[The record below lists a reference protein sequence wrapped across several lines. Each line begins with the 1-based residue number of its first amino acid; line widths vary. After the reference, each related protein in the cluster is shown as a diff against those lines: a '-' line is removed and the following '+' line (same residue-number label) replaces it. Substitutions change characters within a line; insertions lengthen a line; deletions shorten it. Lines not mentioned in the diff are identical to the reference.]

1 MKKIL
6 SNLRNHYA
14 DISKISLFV
23 ISVILLVLIFPKEG
37 RFKYEFRKGK
47 PWMHQDLIAP
57 FDFAILKS
65 NEEVQEEKERVLQ
78 NLKPYFRNDLKLVK
92 DKRELLSQE
101 FEIKWK
107 AKTENKKRFEKKKE
121 ENLKVCLLVFDSI
134 AQKGV
139 IELTS
144 QLEENPG
151 ETIVNVITENVVEE
165 RTLGEFF
172 TIQTADI
179 FIHSFLNSSR
189 GLETEMLKNLLE
201 NSLVQNIR
209 FDPETSENE
218 KEALLTNISL
228 TRGMVQSGERII
240 SKGELIT
247 PAKFQVL
254 ESLRLDY
261 EANLGDS
268 TKSFGIMM
276 GQIILMAVALV
287 ALLLFILFFR
297 ANIYA
302 EGKNLVLILMII
314 LFMVLVTELMVRF
327 NPDYIY
333 LIPVCIV
340 PIIISVFYDTRL
352 ALFVHLIV
360 IILTGSLVPNS
371 FEYIFLQL
379 FTGIITI
386 LSIVKLE
393 RRSQFIFTALMI
405 FTSYSV
411 IYFGMTL
418 IEEGSIQDLVLNYF
432 LLFAGSAILTLF
444 SYPIIF
450 IFEKIFGLIT
460 NVTLLELSNTNN
472 KILRELSLK
481 APGTFQHS
489 MQMANLAEA
498 ATYAIGGNPLLVRT
512 GAMYHD
518 IGKTR
523 DPLYFIENQ
532 STGVNP
538 HDELT
543 YEESAAVIIDHIIG
557 GVEKAKKLKL
567 PEQIIDF
574 IRTHHGTR
582 RTEYFYTL
590 AKRDNIDEEV
600 DESIYT
606 YPGPEPFSKETS
618 VLMMADTVEAASR
631 TLKIPDEES
640 INNLVE
646 NIINKQIESKQYDN
660 ADITFRD
667 IKTIKK
673 IFKKKLMNIY
683 HLRIEY
689 PE

>member
-1 MKKIL
+1 
-6 SNLRNHYA
+6 
-14 DISKISLFV
+14 
-23 ISVILLVLIFPKEG
+23 
-37 RFKYEFRKGK
+37 
-47 PWMHQDLIAP
+47 MHQDLIAP
-57 FDFAILKS
+57 FDFAVLKS
-65 NEEVQEEKERVLQ
+65 ADEVGEEEEAVLKQ
-78 NLKPYFRNDLKLVK
+78 LKPYFRNDLELVK
-92 DKRELLSQE
+92 NKRSKLQQD
-101 FEIKWK
+101 FESKWK
-107 AKTENKKRFEKKKE
+107 TEKGDKKRFEKQKL
-121 ENLKVCLLVFDSI
+121 ENLQTCLKVFDSVM
-134 AQKGV
+134 QKGI
-139 IELTS
+139 IELPPS
-144 QLEENPG
+144 LEGKPE
-151 ETIVNVITENVVEE
+151 ETIVNVITENVVAE

-172 TIQTADI
+172 TIRSADL
-179 FIHSFLNSSR
+179 FVLSSLNSSD
-189 GLETEMLKNLLE
+189 GSEIEILKGILE
-201 NSLVQNIR
+201 NSLAQNIR
-209 FDPETSENE
+209 FDPVTTENE
-218 KEALLTNISL
+218 KKALLSGISL

-254 ESLRLDY
+254 ESLRTDY
-261 EANLGDS
+261 ETNLGGS
-268 TKSFGIMM
+268 TKSIGIMI
-276 GQIILMAVALV
+276 GQIILMAVALM

-297 ANIYA
+297 PNVYA
-302 EGKNLVLILMII
+302 EGKNLVLILIV
-314 LFMVLVTELMVRF
+314 LVFMVFITELMVSF
-327 NPDYIY
+327 NPAYIY

-360 IILTGSLVPNS
+360 IIITGSLVPNS

-393 RRSQFIFTALMI
+393 RRSQFFFTSLMI
-405 FTSYSV
+405 FISYSV
-411 IYFGMTL
+411 IYTGMTL
-418 IEEGSIQDLVLNYF
+418 IEEGSVRELKLNYF
-432 LLFAGSAILTLF
+432 LLFGGSAVLTLF

-450 IFEKIFGLIT
+450 VFEKIFGLIT

-543 YEESAAVIIDHIIG
+543 YEESASVIVDHIVG

-590 AKRDNIDEEV
+590 AKRDNVDEEV

-606 YPGPEPFSKETS
+606 YPGPEPFSKETA
-618 VLMMADTVEAASR
+618 VLMMADAVEAASR
-631 TLKIPDEES
+631 TLKVPDEDS

-646 NIINKQIESKQYDN
+646 NIINKQIESKQFDN

-673 IFKKKLMNIY
+673 VFKKKLMNIY

>member
-1 MKKIL
+1 MKKFL

-23 ISVILLVLIFPKEG
+23 VTVVLLVLIFPKEG

-57 FDFAILKS
+57 FDFAVLKS
-65 NEEVQEEKERVLQ
+65 AEEIAEEEEAVLKQ
-78 NLKPYFRNDLKLVK
+78 LKPYFRNDLELVK
-92 DKRELLSQE
+92 VKREKLIQDFNSKWSSEKGDKR
-101 FEIKWK
+101 
-107 AKTENKKRFEKKKE
+107 RFEKKKE
-121 ENLKVCLLVFDSI
+121 DNLRVCLKVFDSI
-134 AQKGV
+134 MQKGI
-139 IELTS
+139 IELTP
-144 QLEENPG
+144 QLEGKPG
-151 ETIVNVITENVVEE
+151 ETIVNVIINNVVSE
-165 RTLGEFF
+165 RNLGEFF
-172 TIQTADI
+172 TIRSADS
-179 FIHSFLNSSR
+179 FIHSFLNSTE
-189 GLETEMLKNLLE
+189 GLEDDMLKGLLE
-201 NSLVQNIR
+201 NSLFQNIR
-209 FDPETSENE
+209 FDPETTENE
-218 KEALLTNISL
+218 KKTLLNGVSL

-254 ESLRLDY
+254 ESLRKDY
-261 EANLGDS
+261 EANLGGS
-268 TKSFGIMM
+268 AKTIGIMI

-297 ANIYA
+297 TNVYA
-302 EGKNLVLILMII
+302 EGKNLVLILMVI
-314 LFMVLVTELMVRF
+314 LFMVLVTELTVKF
-327 NPDYIY
+327 NPAYVY

-393 RRSQFIFTALMI
+393 RRSQFFFTSLMI
-405 FTSYSV
+405 FISYSV
-411 IYFGMTL
+411 IYTGMNL
-418 IEEGSIQDLVLNYF
+418 IEEGSVQELKLNYF
-432 LLFAGSAILTLF
+432 LLFGGSAVLTLF

-450 IFEKIFGLIT
+450 IFEKVFGLIT

-543 YEESAAVIIDHIIG
+543 YEESAAVIIDHIVG

-582 RTEYFYTL
+582 RAEYFYML

-606 YPGPEPFSKETS
+606 YPGPEPFSKETA
-618 VLMMADTVEAASR
+618 VLMMADAVEAASR
-631 TLKIPDEES
+631 TLKVPDEDS
-640 INNLVE
+640 INKLVE
-646 NIINKQIESKQYDN
+646 NIINKQIESRQFDN

-673 IFKKKLMNIY
+673 VFKKKLMNIY

>member
-23 ISVILLVLIFPKEG
+23 ISVILLVMIFPKEG

-57 FDFAILKS
+57 FDFAVLKS
-65 NEEVQEEKERVLQ
+65 GEEIAEEEERALQ
-78 NLKPYFRNDLKLVK
+78 QLKPYFTNDLEIVRE
-92 DKRELLSQE
+92 KREKLKQE
-101 FEIKWK
+101 FEVKWK
-107 AKTENKKRFEKKKE
+107 AKKGEKKRFEKKKE
-121 ENLKVCLLVFDSI
+121 KNLKACLLVFDSI
-134 AQKGV
+134 MRKG
-139 IELTS
+139 IIGLTP
-144 QLEENPG
+144 QLEDKPG
-151 ETIVNVITENVVEE
+151 GTVVNLITENVVEE

-172 TIQTADI
+172 TIRTADM
-179 FIHSFLNSSR
+179 FIHSFLNSFP
-189 GLETEMLKNLLE
+189 GLEIELLKSLLE

-209 FDPETSENE
+209 FNPETTE
-218 KEALLTNISL
+218 KEKETLLADISL

-261 EANLGDS
+261 EENLGDS
-268 TKSFGIMM
+268 GKAFGLMM
-276 GQIILMAVALV
+276 GQIILMSVALV

-297 ANIYA
+297 TNIYA
-302 EGKNLVLILMII
+302 EGKNLILILMII
-314 LFMVLVTELMVRF
+314 LFMVFITELMVKF
-327 NPDYIY
+327 NPDYMY

-340 PIIISVFYDTRL
+340 PIIVSVFYDTRL

-386 LSIVKLE
+386 LSIVRLE
-393 RRSQFIFTALMI
+393 RRSQFFFTSLMI
-405 FTSYSV
+405 FISYSV
-411 IYFGMTL
+411 IYVGMTL
-418 IEEGSIQDLVLNYF
+418 IEEGSVKELVLNYF
-432 LLFAGSAILTLF
+432 LLFAGSAVLTLF

-543 YEESAAVIIDHIIG
+543 YEESAAVIIDHIVG

-590 AKRDNIDEEV
+590 AKRDNLEEEV
-600 DESIYT
+600 DESIYI
-606 YPGPEPFSKETS
+606 YPGPEPFSKETA

-631 TLKIPDEES
+631 TLKVPDEES
-640 INNLVE
+640 IRNLVE

-673 IFKKKLMNIY
+673 VFIKKLMNIY